1 MDAAGDPGRPRAQ
14 PLSAHAG
21 WPASRTVIESPEVAC
36 ERIQGGFEH
45 FAIICIEPRALNSLC
60 QKKRHPQVP
69 SQYRLR
75 NESSAASVAHPSA
88 APLFQFVVLCDVEFP
103 VANESDYT
111 DGDKYRA
118 YEEPSPINA
127 PVRVHKLEAIIQDD
141 CANPRKDDRAKQAL
155 TWRWADACR
164 QMGLMPTCS
173 FDGHAWSESGLGLR
187 LVGCLYMRSASSMDD
202 RQKLDV
208 LTLALRAADCVIA
221 HHVFIPLRG
230 ERRAF

>member
-1 MDAAGDPGRPRAQ
+1 M
-14 PLSAHAG
+14 
-21 WPASRTVIESPEVAC
+21 
-36 ERIQGGFEH
+36 
-45 FAIICIEPRALNSLC
+45 
-60 QKKRHPQVP
+60 P

-118 YEEPSPINA
+118 YEEPGPINA

-141 CANPRKDDRAKQAL
+141 CAYPRKDDRAKQAL

-173 FDGHAWSESGLGLR
+173 FDGHAWSEPGLGLR
-187 LVGCLYMRSASSMDD
+187 LVGCLYVRSASSMDD

-221 HHVFIPLRG
+221 HHVIIPLRVKG
-230 ERRAF
+230 EHSKAIAYISALRDFAHWADACTAYPRSCTLPGALTAASG